1 MVYFFFLA
9 YYCSLEL
16 WKEQFIEKCNNVK
29 VAHSVLMVFD
39 TPIVGL
45 MISKI
50 VLVLY
55 ISVLYEYIYFSM
67 HVQVEYYEH
76 LQCCSFN

>member
-1 MVYFFFLA
+1 M
-9 YYCSLEL
+9 L
-16 WKEQFIEKCNNVK
+16 WKEQFNEKCNHVK
-29 VAHSVLMVFD
+29 VAYSVLMVFH

>member
-1 MVYFFFLA
+1 M
-9 YYCSLEL
+9 
-16 WKEQFIEKCNNVK
+16 K
-29 VAHSVLMVFD
+29 VAHSVLMVFH

-67 HVQVEYYEH
+67 HVQVKYYEH
-76 LQCCSFN
+76 LQFLSDGFQL

>member
-1 MVYFFFLA
+1 M
-9 YYCSLEL
+9 
-16 WKEQFIEKCNNVK
+16 EKCNNVK
-29 VAHSVLMVFD
+29 VAHSVLMVFH

>member
-1 MVYFFFLA
+1 M
-9 YYCSLEL
+9 
-16 WKEQFIEKCNNVK
+16 K
-29 VAHSVLMVFD
+29 VAHSVLMVFH

-67 HVQVEYYEH
+67 HVQVKYYEH

>member
-1 MVYFFFLA
+1 
-9 YYCSLEL
+9 
-16 WKEQFIEKCNNVK
+16 
-29 VAHSVLMVFD
+29 MVFH